1 MKHTTTKGKNKE
13 FKMKNTNKGFTLIE
27 LIMVTIILG
36 ILAAVAIPRY
46 LATIQKS
53 EEAMEDM
60 VISQIGTGL
69 TTYAAEKLTDN
80 GRESWPD
87 NPWDALQAKPAGY
100 ATANANAANDGEW
113 RFTTGTAN
121 ITHMRNEGTVV
132 HWDYTKG
139 TNSGGNTDAVGTM
152 GLREA
157 GAGD

>member
-1 MKHTTTKGKNKE
+1 
-13 FKMKNTNKGFTLIE
+13 MKNTNKGFTLIE

-152 GLREA
+152 GVREA